1 MQLTAEYKTRLDKAL
16 ERSGLRSTKQREQIF
31 SVLLEKLDHPTADEV
46 YARARTDMPTIS
58 LATVYNCLETLAAS
72 GLIKQVNFEREPTR
86 YCPNLTSHAHFYC
99 KESGEIQD
107 IELSE
112 DIINQLKA
120 TLPKGYTAHRID
132 IAFDGK
138 CGDCHDQ

>member
-1 MQLTAEYKTRLDKAL
+1 MQLTPEYKERLDNAL
-16 ERSGLRSTKQREQIF
+16 LHSGLRATRQREHVF

-46 YARARTDMPTIS
+46 YARARSEMPTIS

-72 GLIKQVNFEREPTR
+72 GLIKQVNFEREPSR

-107 IELSE
+107 IELSDE
-112 DIINQLKA
+112 IIDLLKA
-120 TLPKGYTAHRID
+120 SLPKGHTAHRID

-138 CGDCHDQ
+138 CGGCDD

>member
-1 MQLTAEYKTRLDKAL
+1 MELTPEYKERLDGAL
-16 ERSGLRSTKQREQIF
+16 SRFGLRSTKQREHVF
-31 SVLLEKLDHPTADEV
+31 SVLLEKLDHPTADDV
-46 YARARTDMPTIS
+46 YARARSDMPTIS

-86 YCPNLTSHAHFYC
+86 YCPNLTTHAHFYC
-99 KESGEIQD
+99 KESGAIED

-112 DIINQLKA
+112 EVIQQLKSA
-120 TLPKGYTAHRID
+120 LPAGYTAHRID

-138 CGDCHDQ
+138 CGDCHDS

>member
-1 MQLTAEYKTRLDKAL
+1 MQLSPDYKTRLGEAL
-16 ERSGLRSTKQREQIF
+16 ERSGLRSTKQREQVF
-31 SVLLEKLDHPTADEV
+31 SVLLEKTDHPTADEV
-46 YARARTDMPTIS
+46 YARARTEMPTIS

-99 KESGEIQD
+99 KESGEI
-107 IELSE
+107 E
-112 DIINQLKA
+112 DIALPESIIEQLKA
-120 TLPKGYTAHRID
+120 CLPKGHTAHRID

-138 CGDCHDQ
+138 CDECAD